1 MRLDK
6 FLKTS
11 RIFKRRTIAKEIA
24 LHDKVLI
31 NNRMAKPSSDVKVN
45 DIIIISYKDKS
56 LTFKVLD
63 ISQHASK
70 DEATGMYEIIE
81 EK

>member
-11 RIFKRRTIAKEIA
+11 RIFKRRTVAKEIA
-24 LHDKVLI
+24 SHDKVLI
-31 NNRMAKPSSDVKVN
+31 NNRLAKPSSEVKIA
-45 DIIIISYKDKS
+45 DIITISYKDKS
-56 LTFKVLD
+56 LTLKVLD
-63 ISQHASK
+63 VSQHASK